1 MNIGAVI
8 EYLNKTYGY
17 DLNSSYY
24 TYIAH
29 CRVARLVD
37 RLSQAVSSF
46 CGDAAE

>member
-8 EYLNKTYGY
+8 GYLNKTYGY

-24 TYIAH
+24 TYIH

>member
-24 TYIAH
+24 TLH